1 MLKFFDDL
9 AINQATSEFISNS
22 ERADLAVSYW
32 GRGAAEHLR
41 LELSKE
47 TRIICDL
54 LSGCCNP
61 AEIDKIRKIGGV
73 QVKHL
78 TGLHAKLYWAPTM
91 MIVGSANASANGLG
105 DSGEGTIEAAA
116 CSDDP
121 SALDSAAAWFKQLWA
136 NADPVS
142 DESIRQGWESWK
154 SRGPRPRRGETTTVI
169 QRYLTQPEWFRGRVH
184 VTYYMSEASPES
196 KKKFDEIKEEYYS
209 KNDLGKLD
217 ADEYPFYDE
226 RLRDVPQHLIGD
238 FVIEAP
244 TGNIYTISR
253 IEPYSRDF
261 CVVLLKRERTVLGLR
276 MPPNERKWLRQ
287 AIEAHVGSKK
297 TDESWNLETLPSDV
311 RRFLAEKHGGKSD

>member
-1 MLKFFDDL
+1 MLMFFDDA
-9 AINQATSEFISNS
+9 AINKAMSEFISNS

-47 TRIICDL
+47 TRIVCDL

-61 AEIDKIRKIGGV
+61 AEIDKIRRIAGV

-78 TGLHAKLYWAPTM
+78 TGLHAKLYWTPTM

-105 DSGEGTIEAAA
+105 DSGDGTIEAAA
-116 CSDDP
+116 CSDDR
-121 SALDSAAAWFKQLWA
+121 SALDSAAAWFTQRWE

-142 DESIRQGWESWK
+142 DELIRQGWESWK

-184 VTYYMSEASPES
+184 VTYYTSEASPES

-209 KNDLGKLD
+209 KSDLSKLG

-226 RLRDVPQHLIGD
+226 RLRDMPQHLIGD

-253 IEPYSRDF
+253 IEPYSKDF
-261 CVVLLKRERTVLGLR
+261 CVVLLRPERNVLGLR
-276 MPPNERKWLRQ
+276 MPPNERKSLRQ
-287 AIEAHVGSKK
+287 AIEAHLGSKE

-311 RRFLAEKHGGKSD
+311 RRFLAGKNDGKSD